1 MEAGAIQEL
10 NRKLADEMQ
19 RLKTRRR
26 RNRRLALAATA
37 LSVTAI
43 VLLAR
48 FVVGAKVVSSDCMY
62 PSIQPGDLV
71 VYSNLDQA
79 ADRGGIVVFSRQGG
93 DTVKRVIGVAGDE
106 IRIDVASGEVCRNGQ
121 PLEEPY
127 VTLRGETGESQAA
140 KVPAGCLLAMGD
152 NRPAPADGRMVE
164 MVFQAQLRGKVILVL
179 HREGY

>member
-48 FVVGAKVVSSDCMY
+48 FVVGAKVVSSDCMS

-71 VYSNLDQA
+71 VYSKLDLA
-79 ADRGGIVVFSRQGG
+79 ADRGDIVVFSRQGG

>member
-71 VYSNLDQA
+71 VY
-79 ADRGGIVVFSRQGG
+79 
-93 DTVKRVIGVAGDE
+93 
-106 IRIDVASGEVCRNGQ
+106 
-121 PLEEPY
+121 
-127 VTLRGETGESQAA
+127 
-140 KVPAGCLLAMGD
+140 
-152 NRPAPADGRMVE
+152 
-164 MVFQAQLRGKVILVL
+164 
-179 HREGY
+179 

>member
-1 MEAGAIQEL
+1 M
-10 NRKLADEMQ
+10 
-19 RLKTRRR
+19 
-26 RNRRLALAATA
+26 
-37 LSVTAI
+37 
-43 VLLAR
+43 
-48 FVVGAKVVSSDCMY
+48 
-62 PSIQPGDLV
+62 
-71 VYSNLDQA
+71 
-79 ADRGGIVVFSRQGG
+79 VFSRQGG